1 MRVSFVV
8 TGFGGIG
15 LSGETMVVEVATI
28 ATLGPNA
35 GAIATEFEGANA
47 ESDTIAAIVGHSGFW
62 KDVDK
67 WVCFRG

>member
-1 MRVSFVV
+1 
-8 TGFGGIG
+8 
-15 LSGETMVVEVATI
+15 MVVEVATI

-47 ESDTIAAIVGHSGFW
+47 ESDTIAAVVGHSGFW

-67 WVCFRG
+67 WVCSRG

>member
-8 TGFGGIG
+8 IGFGGIG
-15 LSGETMVVEVATI
+15 RSGETMVVEVDTI
-28 ATLGPNA
+28 ARLGPNA
-35 GAIATEFEGANA
+35 GAIATEFEGSNA
-47 ESDTIAAIVGHSGFW
+47 ESDTIAAVVGHSGFW